1 LELRESFGLQS
12 NFSIVGGTDTMK
24 RPWLKHARR
33 RIGAAALAAMFCNLP
48 VMLAEIKSFSLRGCT
63 LTEEVDLPVSPETAF
78 DLMTGDISPW
88 WDHHIVQSPK
98 ALYIE
103 PKAGG
108 GFYEIFDGKG
118 NGARHATVIYA
129 DRGKILRLDGPL
141 GLSGRA
147 VTFVTTFEYEKTEV
161 GTRVKLT
168 VNMSGQFD
176 ENLEKAVDGVWRHF
190 LIERLKPYVESGQWK
205 KSH

>member
-1 LELRESFGLQS
+1 
-12 NFSIVGGTDTMK
+12 MK
-24 RPWLKHARR
+24 RPWLKPARR
-33 RIGAAALAAMFCNLP
+33 WMGAVALAVTFCNPP
-48 VMLAEIKSFSLRGCT
+48 VMLAEIKPFSLRGCT
-63 LTEEVDLPVSPETAF
+63 LAEEVDLPVSPETAF

-88 WDHHIVQSPK
+88 WDHHVVQSPK

-118 NGARHATVIYA
+118 NGARHAAVIYA

-147 VTFVTTFEYEKTEV
+147 VAFVTTFEYEKSEI

-176 ENLEKAVDGVWRHF
+176 ENLEKTVDGAWRHF
-190 LIERLKPYVESGQWK
+190 LIERLKPYVESGKWK
-205 KSH
+205 KSQ